1 MKHFKIFIFLPLLIV
16 ATSMAQA
23 ATRIASISVE
33 NISHVPIGQI
43 LEVLPVKK
51 GDTYDAQKID
61 QAISYLKK
69 WGRFSLVD
77 LKINKTNQGVELLF
91 IVKEGLMI
99 SGLNIYGNYPYLST
113 RLRRI
118 LTVHTSDL
126 YDEERARE
134 QSAKLESFYER
145 KGYEGTKVSLTPKIN
160 EKKGTI
166 DLIYRISRGKRYRI
180 NTITVHGNTI
190 FPHGYFVSKLNPLL
204 AYEPSRFRKD
214 LEDMRRDYQNKGYL
228 SARVTLKDLGKDET
242 KHQVN
247 PVIEVTERKHVTI
260 LFEGNHRVSMRTFKS
275 ILSLFTEGG
284 YDEYDI
290 KVSADAIRNDYH
302 HLGFQNISVT
312 TEKKDLGDNE
322 ILILFK
328 IDEGVQTRVKKINII
343 YTDEHPQISNRS
355 LKKELD
361 TKRNTITQR
370 GYYQPRLVDQDFKRL
385 PKILQEKGALDG
397 RALDH
402 ETTFNF
408 FKDKAIVNFKIE
420 EGKITKI
427 LKIEFS
433 GNTHFT
439 ERQLKKQLSLHEGQS
454 VSPEKLQRDQEA
466 LTLWY
471 ANQGFPYI
479 QVTHELIP
487 SSEEDKKD
495 EKNKYTTLVFHF
507 DEGSETHIGEV
518 LIVGNERSKKKAI
531 LQGLLLKTGDPFSYR
546 KILKSESELRRTGS
560 YRNVNIET
568 IGLTEKEPVVHLIIR
583 LEEYRPLVVDLGATY
598 DTDNSFTG
606 DLSLTNVNILGT
618 NKRSILQLTG
628 GRDLQSGRLILKDPY
643 FLGYHVEGSLS
654 GKLERQI
661 RPGFK
666 TVEGGTSVAFLKE
679 FNIHTSF
686 LSRYELTRTFFSD
699 VTNPTGITE
708 ADHTIS
714 KFSFSLSYDKRNSF
728 SDPQRGY
735 VAFAG
740 IDLSNKLI
748 ASAFNFI
755 QPKGYIAD
763 YLRLNGRMTLLNY
776 VRLEG
781 IKVFGPDHLAR
792 DQKLFLGGDYSVRG
806 FAEDTLGPIGADGRP
821 AGGQLL
827 ISETTELQTRIA
839 GNFKFAVFLDNG
851 SLTDNFSELGL
862 SSLRHTAGAGL
873 RYMTPIGPLRL
884 DYGFKLDKKD
894 GESLGRL
901 HFAFGYA
908 F

>member
-1 MKHFKIFIFLPLLIV
+1 MKKNFFLLLLTISASTAY
-16 ATSMAQA
+16 AT
-23 ATRIASISVE
+23 TRVVSISIE
-33 NISHVPIGQI
+33 NGSHIPIKQI
-43 LEVLPVKK
+43 REVLPVKT
-51 GDTYDAQKID
+51 GDIYDPQKTD

-77 LKINKTNQGVELLF
+77 SKTTKTTQGVELLF

-113 RLRRI
+113 HLRRI
-118 LTVHTSDL
+118 LTLHTSDL

-160 EKKGTI
+160 KKKGTI

-180 NTITVHGNTI
+180 NTVTVHGNTV

-214 LEDMRRDYQNKGYL
+214 LEDIRRDYQNKGYL
-228 SARVTLKDLGKDET
+228 SARVTLKDLGKDKT

-260 LFEGNHRVSMRTFKS
+260 LFEGNHRVSRRTFKS
-275 ILSLFTEGG
+275 ILPLFTEGG
-284 YDEYDI
+284 YDDYDI
-290 KVSADAIRNDYH
+290 NASADAVRNDYH
-302 HLGFQNISVT
+302 HLGFQNIYVA

-322 ILILFK
+322 MLIRFK
-328 IDEGVQTRVKKINII
+328 INEGVQTQVKKINII
-343 YTDEHPQISNRS
+343 HTDEHPQISNHS

-361 TKRNTITQR
+361 TRENTITQR
-370 GYYQPRLVDQDFKRL
+370 GYYQPRLVGQDFKRL
-385 PKILQEKGALDG
+385 PKILQEKGALEG
-397 RALDH
+397 QVLDH

-408 FKDKAIVNFKIE
+408 FKDKAAVSFKIE

-427 LKIEFS
+427 LKIQFS

-454 VSPEKLQRDQEA
+454 ISQEKLQRDQEA
-466 LTLWY
+466 LTFLY

-487 SSEEDKKD
+487 SPEGDKKD
-495 EKNKYTTLVFHF
+495 EKNKHVTLMFHF
-507 DEGSETHIGEV
+507 DEGAETLIGEV
-518 LIVGNERSKKKAI
+518 LIVGNERSQKKAV
-531 LQGLLLKTGDPFSYR
+531 LQGLLLKTGDLFSYR

-568 IGLTEKEPVVHLIIR
+568 IGLTEKEPVIHLIVR
-583 LEEYRPLVVDLGATY
+583 LEEYRPIVVDLGATY

-606 DLSLTNVNILGT
+606 DLSLTDVNILGT
-618 NKRSILQLTG
+618 NKRSIIQLTG
-628 GRDLQSGRLILKDPY
+628 GRDLQSGKLILKDPY
-643 FLGYHVEGSLS
+643 FFGYHVEGSLG

-679 FNIHTSF
+679 FNVHTSF
-686 LSRYELTRTFFSD
+686 LGRYELTRTFFSD
-699 VTNPTGITE
+699 VTDTTGITE

-740 IDLSNKLI
+740 IDVSNKLI

-755 QPKGYIAD
+755 QPKGYVAD

-781 IKVFGPDHLAR
+781 IKVFGPDNLAR

-806 FAEDTLGPIGADGRP
+806 FAEDTLGPIGSDGRP

-827 ISETTELQTRIA
+827 ISETTELQTRVA
-839 GNFKFAVFLDNG
+839 GDFKFAIFLDNG
-851 SLTDNFSELGL
+851 SLTDNFSELSL

-873 RYMTPIGPLRL
+873 RYITPIGPLRL
-884 DYGFKLDKKD
+884 DYGFKLDRKA
-894 GESLGRL
+894 GETLGRL